1 MLLSQEK
8 KAMAGKRIAGIDFG
22 LARIG
27 IALSDE
33 RHIFAS
39 PLKMVLAGKNL
50 QETAALI
57 AQELAQFAPL
67 HGAVIGL
74 PLHMNGKESEMSA
87 KVRELSS
94 HLSPLLNVEIVLW
107 DERLSSAQVQ
117 RTLKEAQISRKN
129 QKALIDK
136 SAAAAILQNF
146 LDSKNIF

>member
-1 MLLSQEK
+1 M
-8 KAMAGKRIAGIDFG
+8 GKRIAGIDFG

-27 IALSDE
+27 LALSDE
-33 RHIFAS
+33 RYIFAS
-39 PLKMVLAGKNL
+39 PFKMMKAGKNL

-57 AQELAQFAPL
+57 AQELSSYAPL
-67 HGAVIGL
+67 HSAVIGL
-74 PLHMNGKESEMSA
+74 PLHMNGKDSEMSI

-94 HLSPLLNVEIVLW
+94 YLSSLLNVEVVLW

-129 QKALIDK
+129 QKLLIDK

-146 LDSKNIF
+146 LDSKKIS